1 MGPRNP
7 HRRKRDNMSEL
18 KTNEYI
24 WYVHETKTLIRFQ
37 ADNHTD
43 AIEYMEE
50 NNIDKLDGELW
61 KVCGT
66 ENKS

>member
-1 MGPRNP
+1 
-7 HRRKRDNMSEL
+7 MS
-18 KTNEYI
+18 KSKKSEYI
-24 WYVHETKTLIRFQ
+24 YYVHETKTLIRFQ